1 MKLSYGIIV
10 VDGMPFI
17 RHQLEQIYAPAHQII
32 ICEGGD
38 LSWEKIHGY
47 RRSQDGTVEFI
58 KSFPDREKKIL
69 LIQKDWQDKNE
80 MCYEY
85 SRHVTGDILWHLDV
99 DEFVDPAHIPFI
111 KSLFIEA
118 SGYDTIA
125 LPQLV
130 FWGDT
135 ETIMG
140 AKYGPGGEWSWI
152 WTDIERIFR
161 FKKGQ
166 YIQHIPA
173 RGYYNPETETVA
185 PCSTY
190 PADRFLENKIF
201 TYHFSYVWP
210 GSVLTKMKYYD
221 SRIPESINA
230 DWYEN
235 VFMKFSEHRDEW
247 IASGFD
253 VQPINAEKFPSY
265 KQRLKPLDHSLPAF
279 LKGLEADIKK
289 EGGLKVR

>member
-1 MKLSYGIIV
+1 MKLSYGIIT

-38 LSWEKIHGY
+38 PSWEKIHGY
-47 RRSQDGTVEFI
+47 RRSRDGTIEFI
-58 KSFPDREKKIL
+58 RTFPDPEKKIL
-69 LIQKDWQDKNE
+69 FIQKDWQDKNE

-85 SRHVTGDILWHLDV
+85 SRHVTGDILWHIDV

-111 KSLFIEA
+111 KSFFKEE
-118 SGYDTIA
+118 SGHDTIA

-140 AKYGPGGEWSWI
+140 AKFSPSEDWSFI
-152 WTDIERIFR
+152 WPDIERIFR
-161 FKKGQ
+161 VKKGH

-173 RGYYNPETETVA
+173 RGYFNPATETVT
-185 PCSTY
+185 PCKKF
-190 PADRFLENKIF
+190 PVDRFLENNIYA
-201 TYHFSYVWP
+201 YHFSYVLP
-210 GSVLTKMKYYD
+210 PSVLTKMKYYD
-221 SRIPESINA
+221 SRMSASIKA
-230 DWYEN
+230 GWYEN
-235 VFMKFSEHRDEW
+235 IFMKFRENRDEW

-265 KQRLKPLDHSLPAF
+265 KQRLKPLGHHLPAF
-279 LKGLEADIKK
+279 LKDLEREIKK
-289 EGGLKVR
+289 ECGNTV